1 MAESGNGVSGGR
13 FKAAPAV
20 ACLVWL
26 AVAAACSGFGGPH
39 LPGSVVLDRPAPEF
53 EVQDRA
59 GQVHRLSDFR
69 GKVVLINFW
78 ATWCPPCLEEMPSM
92 ESLRK
97 QMDETRLQIIA
108 LSVDG
113 SWEPVDTFLKQK
125 SFGFGIYSDFEQ
137 KVAEVYGTHMVPE
150 TYIVDKQGVI
160 LCKVVGDRDWT
171 EPSVVEY
178 LKKLIAA

>member
-1 MAESGNGVSGGR
+1 MAESLKGVSRGR
-13 FKAAPAV
+13 ITAVLAV
-20 ACLVWL
+20 ACLICL
-26 AVAAACSGFGGPH
+26 AVACTGSGGPR
-39 LPGSVVLDRPAPEF
+39 LPGSVALNRPAPEF

-97 QMDETRLQIIA
+97 QMDETRLQIMA

-113 SWEPVDTFLKQK
+113 SWEPVDTFLQQNA
-125 SFGFGIYSDFEQ
+125 FGFGIYSDFEQ
-137 KVAEVYGTHMVPE
+137 KVAELYGTHMVPE

-160 LCKVVGDRDWT
+160 LCKVTGDRDWM
-171 EPSVVEY
+171 EPAMIAF
-178 LKKLIAA
+178 LKRLIAA